1 MIEQL
6 KKELPHTE
14 SQNKEGLELITKPS
28 MRKPVKPEHEVP
40 RRTQPIRKT
49 QNASQ
54 ASLNALFANQQS
66 DSLNEAELMVSI
78 FL

>member
-14 SQNKEGLELITKPS
+14 SQSKEGLELITKPS

-49 QNASQ
+49 
-54 ASLNALFANQQS
+54 
-66 DSLNEAELMVSI
+66 
-78 FL
+78 